1 MIYLIFLKRQI
12 VIFRMNTQ
20 EFVEKSRGRRNT
32 GGVNEYQR
40 NLPAYDKSSDAERRN
55 RGCDI
60 AVYRSG
66 KRSLVIRW
74 TLLELFFL
82 FYNPDSDQ

>member
-32 GGVNEYQR
+32 GGVNEHQR
-40 NLPAYDKSSDAERRN
+40 NLPAYDKSSDAERRME
-55 RGCDI
+55 
-60 AVYRSG
+60 
-66 KRSLVIRW
+66 KRKNNSNKVHRMTRLR
-74 TLLELFFL
+74 L
-82 FYNPDSDQ
+82 PDL